1 MTRSSESP
9 HHQPPRLNEDTG
21 PVTGGMRLRLVSFAG
36 SGMVHV
42 GVLTIIFLVAAVSPP
57 TVRKLPLVELL
68 SLDNGDGETT
78 ASQPKVGRSPRPGSV
93 EHREVILAAKG
104 GASPAPVTPRIEGRL
119 KSPARQG
126 NDEPVVP
133 ADLIAPAS
141 RASDPLGSAKV
152 AVVPSGGQQ
161 GGRTGSTSA
170 NPIDTAEVAKEFGA
184 DSEGSSI
191 LGSGDAVRRP
201 QYRTNP
207 LPEYPEVARRR
218 GYEGV
223 VLLKVRILPD
233 GTIGDIQVERSSSY
247 KLLDEAAI
255 NTVKRWTFVPAQRN
269 GIPIPIW
276 ATIPIRF
283 SLFSS

>member
-1 MTRSSESP
+1 MIPERRFVRSLAASWALHVGLALVVSGWLLGGVERPSLMILELVGPPES
-9 HHQPPRLNEDTG
+9 G
-21 PVTGGMRLRLVSFAG
+21 PGRSTALRLLPPSP
-36 SGMVHV
+36 
-42 GVLTIIFLVAAVSPP
+42 SPP
-57 TVRKLPLVELL
+57 TGARAIDLPGKI
-68 SLDNGDGETT
+68 D
-78 ASQPKVGRSPRPGSV
+78 
-93 EHREVILAAKG
+93 ILPPEG
-104 GASPAPVTPRIEGRL
+104 GASAAPVTPRIEGRL

-126 NDEPVVP
+126 NDEPVEASTEMPKSAEVP

-141 RASDPLGSAKV
+141 RASDILGSAKV

-161 GGRTGSTSA
+161 RGRTGSTSA
-170 NPIDTAEVAKEFGA
+170 NPIDTTEVAKEFGA
-184 DSEGSSI
+184 GTEGSSI

-201 QYRTNP
+201 QYLTNP
-207 LPEYPEVARRR
+207 PPEYPEVARRR

-233 GTIGDIQVERSSSY
+233 GTIGDIQVERSSGH

-255 NTVKRWTFVPAQRN
+255 NTVKRWTFIPAQRN